1 VAWKRIVNA
10 SPLIFLTRLG
20 LLDILNE
27 FGAAVQI
34 PDAVLAELSFLDR
47 DDPAAVA
54 ARSTHWIQVVPTPPI
69 PDFIR
74 SWRLG
79 AGETSVLSVALAEV
93 EADTADENEID
104 VVLDDAKARRC
115 AHSLGLGL
123 QGTLAFLLI
132 AKKTGRIHAVRP
144 LLERLHAGGMHVSG
158 DVMLRVLTQAGE

>member
-1 VAWKRIVNA
+1 
-10 SPLIFLTRLG
+10 

-27 FGAAVQI
+27 FGAAVQV
-34 PDAVLAELSFLDR
+34 PDAVLAELTFLDR
-47 DDPAAVA
+47 DDPAAVT
-54 ARSTHWIQVVPTPPI
+54 ARSTHWIQLVPTPPI

-79 AGETSVLSVALAEV
+79 AGEASVLSVALAEV

-132 AKKTGRIHAVRP
+132 AKVKLILRKLSEGAMEADLLDAYPRLTREDIQAALAYAADILAHAETVR
-144 LLERLHAGGMHVSG
+144 LEPKP
-158 DVMLRVLTQAGE
+158 E